1 MQRKVY
7 ILENLDCANCAA
19 KIERKLS
26 KLPELSDVSVTFAT
40 KQLRFA
46 AEDPEAVLPKIR
58 ETIQSMEPDVE
69 VVERTRSRRKAAETH
84 NHEHHHHE
92 HGEEC
97 GCGHDHHDHDHD
109 HEEHEHHHH
118 EHGEE
123 CGCGHDHHDHDH
135 DHEGHE
141 HHHHHHEHGEE
152 CGCGHDHDHD
162 HEEHEHHHHHHEH
175 GEECGCG
182 HDHHDHDHDHE
193 EHEHHHHHHEH
204 GEECGCG
211 HDHHDHDHD
220 HEEHDHH
227 HEHGEECG
235 CGHDHHDHDHHH
247 HYHEHGEECG
257 CGHDHHDHD
266 HHHHHDHGPAK
277 PQATRSHT
285 HFQVDHHQV
294 EGHPEG
300 CQCEQCNSYVE
311 YCDVC
316 GESLAKCNCHMPDE
330 DLEKKVY
337 ILEGIDCANCA
348 AKIEAKI
355 RQMPE
360 VGFASVAF
368 ATKQLRVSANNQA
381 ELLPKM
387 QAVVDSIEDGV
398 TIVPRQ
404 RKKLSGISN
413 TKVYILEGLDCA
425 NCAAKIEA
433 KLRTLNGVDD
443 LTITYATKQMKLS
456 AKNPDQM
463 IPMIKE
469 TIDAMEDGI
478 TIVPKDN
485 KVIKSEEAG
494 EKKFSFN
501 NPLVSIGVGAVIFII
516 GEILEHVGNV
526 PTIPMF
532 ALFLIAYLVLGGKV
546 LITAGKNIMKGQVFD
561 ENFLMCI
568 ATIGAFCIQEF
579 PEAVGVMLFY
589 RIGEYFEEKATE
601 QSRTQIMEAV
611 DLRPEVVN
619 LVIGNDVR
627 IIDAEEANVGDILL
641 VRPGD
646 RIPLD
651 GVIIDGESRIDT
663 SPVTGEPVPVMAKAG
678 DNIVSGCVNTSGQLK
693 IRVEKILEESMVTRI
708 LDSVENAAASKPN
721 IDKFITRFARVYTPF
736 VVLFALFVAV
746 VLPFILP
753 DSLNWHFFVDSAY
766 TGTVNTIHGTSG
778 TASIYTA
785 LTFLVISCPCAL
797 VLSVPLAFFSGIGA
811 GSKKGILF
819 KGGIAIES
827 LKNVKAIVMDKTGTI
842 TKGNFV
848 VQKANPAGNAMTA
861 NDLLAISASCELSST
876 HPIGNSIVEA
886 AEEKGLSIERPS
898 KVEEIAGHGIRAEL
912 SRGVVLC
919 GNRKLMDA
927 QNVDLSVYQKEN
939 FGTEV
944 LVALNGK
951 FVGNIVISD
960 TVKDDAKDAIAAV
973 KKQGIITAM
982 LTGDAQESA
991 DAVAKETGIDEV
1003 HAKLLPQDKL
1013 SELKKIRE
1021 NHGAVM
1027 FVGDGINDAPVLAG
1041 ADVGAAMGSGADAA
1055 IEAADVVFMNSEMKA
1070 IPEAVGIAKM
1080 TNSISWQNV
1089 VFALAIKIIVMI
1101 MGLFGFANMWIAV
1114 FADTGVSVL
1123 CLLNSIRILHRK

>member
-118 EHGEE
+118 
-123 CGCGHDHHDHDH
+123 
-135 DHEGHE
+135 
-141 HHHHHHEHGEE
+141 
-152 CGCGHDHDHD
+152 
-162 HEEHEHHHHHHEH
+162 HHEH

-220 HEEHDHH
+220 HEDHDHHHH

-235 CGHDHHDHDHHH
+235 CGHDHHDHDHDHEEHEHH
-247 HYHEHGEECG
+247 HHHHEHGEECG
-257 CGHDHHDHD
+257 CGHDHHNHE

-927 QNVDLSVYQKEN
+927 QNVDLSAYQKEN

-944 LVALNGK
+944 LVAVNGK

-1070 IPEAVGIAKM
+1070 IPEAIGIAKM

>member
-69 VVERTRSRRKAAETH
+69 VVERTRNRRKAAETH
-84 NHEHHHHE
+84 NHEHHY
-92 HGEEC
+92 
-97 GCGHDHHDHDHD
+97 
-109 HEEHEHHHH
+109 
-118 EHGEE
+118 
-123 CGCGHDHHDHDH
+123 
-135 DHEGHE
+135 
-141 HHHHHHEHGEE
+141 
-152 CGCGHDHDHD
+152 
-162 HEEHEHHHHHHEH
+162 HHHEH

-220 HEEHDHH
+220 HEEHEHHYHH

-235 CGHDHHDHDHHH
+235 CGHDHHDHDHDHEEHEHEHH
-247 HYHEHGEECG
+247 HHHEHGEECG

-266 HHHHHDHGPAK
+266 HDHEEHEHHHHHHEHGEECGCGHDHHNHEHHHHHDHGPAK

-433 KLRTLNGVDD
+433 KLRTLNGVDN

-960 TVKDDAKDAIAAV
+960 TVKDDAKDAIADV